1 MGGGEESR
9 RNEGEERDEVMSLW
23 RSRRG
28 RWGQRYP
35 NNTDTDVPVL
45 TIAVILGLPNA
56 EIISS
61 QCSLTMICNN

>member
-1 MGGGEESR
+1 MGGGESR

-28 RWGQRYP
+28 RLGQRYP
-35 NNTDTDVPVL
+35 NNTDADVPVL